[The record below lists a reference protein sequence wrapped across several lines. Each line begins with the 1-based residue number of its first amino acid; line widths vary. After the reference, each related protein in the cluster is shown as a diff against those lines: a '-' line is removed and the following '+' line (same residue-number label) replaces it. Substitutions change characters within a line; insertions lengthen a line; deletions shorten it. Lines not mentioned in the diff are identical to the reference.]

1 MKKMILNTTKE
12 GERIYREM
20 RDVLLTT
27 QQSIVG
33 VVAMNYAIT
42 KLMAVYKQVLKE
54 MDMDSEASL
63 DNMIDWWSRE
73 LDDDKVEELIPFGD
87 LIDAIE
93 ESLI

>member
-1 MKKMILNTTKE
+1 MKKKILNTTKE

-42 KLMAVYKQVLKE
+42 KLMSVYKQVLKE
-54 MDMDSEASL
+54 MDMDS
-63 DNMIDWWSRE
+63 MIDWWTRE